1 MTKLYPTLVALMA
14 AGFVSGHAMALTKA
28 EYDAEKARVEA
39 TYKADKEQ
47 CKSLAGNAKD
57 VCEKEAK
64 GKEHVAKAELK
75 AQHEPTPRNQEKAR
89 EARADA
95 DYDVA
100 KEKCDD
106 LSGDA
111 KSACKKD
118 AKAAHTS
125 AVKAAK
131 GK

>member
-1 MTKLYPTLVALMA
+1 M
-14 AGFVSGHAMALTKA
+14 
-28 EYDAEKARVEA
+28 
-39 TYKADKEQ
+39 
-47 CKSLAGNAKD
+47 
-57 VCEKEAK
+57 CEKEAK

-111 KSACKKD
+111 KSTCKKD